1 MFRVLPSWASTWC
14 FENVRCCTVHS
25 VNFREAALTASMG
38 SSPASVSPE
47 DQYFGSLSSHLNL
60 VGKEM
65 ASTLKLAAVY

>member
-1 MFRVLPSWASTWC
+1 M
-14 FENVRCCTVHS
+14 HS

-60 VGKEM
+60 VGMEM